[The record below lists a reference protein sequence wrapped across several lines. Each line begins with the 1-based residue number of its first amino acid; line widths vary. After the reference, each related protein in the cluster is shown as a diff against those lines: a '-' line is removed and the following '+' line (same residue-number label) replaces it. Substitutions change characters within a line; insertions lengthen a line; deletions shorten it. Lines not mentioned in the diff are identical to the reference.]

1 MNDGIRNKPPHPFVF
16 IIADLVWWETSPLVA
31 MEEDPGM
38 RVDSI
43 SMAEYWSLARQQPEY
58 LTI

>member
-1 MNDGIRNKPPHPFVF
+1 
-16 IIADLVWWETSPLVA
+16 
-31 MEEDPGM
+31 M

-58 LTI
+58 LTIWQGALISFICCHIVSFASEYCKNL